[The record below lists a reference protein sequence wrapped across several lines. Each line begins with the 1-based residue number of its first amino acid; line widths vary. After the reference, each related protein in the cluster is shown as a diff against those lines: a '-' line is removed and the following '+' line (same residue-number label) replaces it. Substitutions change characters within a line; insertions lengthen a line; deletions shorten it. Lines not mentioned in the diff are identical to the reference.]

1 MKKSDKVILWISLGL
16 AGVLL
21 LGALGYAAVKNI
33 RADNAQM
40 EREEAE
46 AAEVQRAMSKKQM
59 ALSKAKREQWKAY
72 LLTPEGKAEML
83 KNREAAAAE
92 AQRKN
97 MQAAQQKASAEA
109 EENWQPSAWDGS
121 VPAVEKWIEGRMGAV
136 KYHSWK
142 TATNAWKVFTTV
154 DFTSRNS
161 REVLTFTV
169 MKSTGAVDS
178 VKSGGVVIWPQ

>member
-33 RADNAQM
+33 QADNARI
-40 EREEAE
+40 EREAFAE
-46 AAEVQRAMSKKQM
+46 SEEQKRLRAVE
-59 ALSKAKREQWKAY
+59 RERWKAY

-83 KNREAAAAE
+83 KKREAAAAE
-92 AQRKN
+92 AQRL
-97 MQAAQQKASAEA
+97 ALHTAQQKASAEA
-109 EENWQPSAWDGS
+109 ESNWQPSAWDGS

-142 TATNAWKVFTTV
+142 TSTNAWKVFTTV
-154 DFTSRNS
+154 DFTSRLS
-161 REVLTFTV
+161 REELTFTV

-178 VKSGGVVIWPQ
+178 VKIGGVVIWPQ